1 MARLIKITVDG
12 RAAVIHGWQAK
23 ELAVEAGAKPL
34 YSASAGGWMIDSS
47 RLGDLLVHL
56 HQRGIRVHVQPDSN
70 VGTTAIQERLNSDV
84 DETREEGGLW

>member
-23 ELAVEAGAKPL
+23 ELALEAGAKPL
-34 YSASAGGWMIDSS
+34 YSASAGGWMIDAC
-47 RLGDLLVHL
+47 RLGDLLAHL

-70 VGTTAIQERLNSDV
+70 VGRTSPGEKSDRA
-84 DETREEGGLW
+84 DEPREAGGLW